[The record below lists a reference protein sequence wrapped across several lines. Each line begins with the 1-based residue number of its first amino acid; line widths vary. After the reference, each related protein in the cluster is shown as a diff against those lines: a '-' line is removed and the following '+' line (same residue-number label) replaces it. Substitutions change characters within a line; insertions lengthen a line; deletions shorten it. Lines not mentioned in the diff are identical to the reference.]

1 MLKIIGVELALQDQH
16 PTEGPVNCELQMF
29 SCDLRIPD
37 HPQVSGIHSYARR
50 NLVVTIHTSHGDR
63 QMTLPLD
70 TVNRDMEIHRAN
82 P

>member
-16 PTEGPVNCELQMF
+16 PTEGQVNSELQMF

-37 HPQVSGIHSYARR
+37 HPRTNNYHYGNRE
-50 NLVVTIHTSHGDR
+50 LVVTVHTSHGDR
-63 QMTLPLD
+63 QARIRLEGINPD
-70 TVNRDMEIHRAN
+70 SEIHKAN

>member
-16 PTEGPVNCELQMF
+16 PTEGQINSELQMF

-37 HPQVSGIHSYARR
+37 HPQVGGMHNYGRR
-50 NLVVTIHTSHGDR
+50 DLVVTIHTSHGDR
-63 QMTLPLD
+63 QMTIPLS
-70 TVNRDMEIHRAN
+70 TVNPEKEIHKAN